1 MNGVRIRAYAKLNL
15 TLDVTGAE
23 GGYHLLDSFVASVS
37 LFDLLVLR
45 KRKDGLVSVTMRGMG
60 SESIPPEE
68 NNAQRAGDAF
78 VREFGGGGAD
88 VTVYKN
94 IPMGAGLGGSSAD
107 AAGVLS
113 GMAALYG
120 ADEAGLGEL
129 AETLG
134 SDTRYMLRG
143 GFCRMRGRGEDISP
157 VRGGGKLYFLLLCP
171 RTSVSAGAC
180 YKEFDR
186 APSRSALTQSCID
199 AFVRGDTEGV
209 GRYLSNALY
218 PAAVRLNPDVKTAYE
233 EAKSFSP
240 LGVAMTGSGSCVAAL
255 FESKELCE
263 WAKSRYR
270 GKCRAYVA
278 ETVVPGPPSEKK
290 GGRLSSPFALSEEEK
305 RSAGYSGD

>member
-1 MNGVRIRAYAKLNL
+1 M
-15 TLDVTGAE
+15 
-23 GGYHLLDSFVASVS
+23 
-37 LFDLLVLR
+37 
-45 KRKDGLVSVTMRGMG
+45 
-60 SESIPPEE
+60 
-68 NNAQRAGDAF
+68 
-78 VREFGGGGAD
+78 
-88 VTVYKN
+88 
-94 IPMGAGLGGSSAD
+94 
-107 AAGVLS
+107 
-113 GMAALYG
+113 
-120 ADEAGLGEL
+120 
-129 AETLG
+129 
-134 SDTRYMLRG
+134 
-143 GFCRMRGRGEDISP
+143 
-157 VRGGGKLYFLLLCP
+157 RGGGKLYFLLLCP

-233 EAKSFSP
+233 EAKGFSP

-255 FESKELCE
+255 FENKELCE

-290 GGRLSSPFALSEEEK
+290 DGRLSSPFALSEEEK